1 MELTQCINYL
11 LTTAQ
16 HTVFQYLNSKLCKHD
31 ITPSQYA
38 VLSYLWQRG
47 CGASSKQ
54 IAEVLYL
61 ENSTISGVLDRMQKK
76 DLIVRVTNEEDRRE
90 VRIMLTEKGKQLEEP
105 VTKIIDEVNMEV
117 LKCFSDEE
125 VAVLKNNLKII
136 AEGKHFL
143 KN

>member
-16 HTVFQYLNSKLCKHD
+16 HTVFQYLNSKLIPYD

-47 CGASSKQ
+47 SGASSKQ

-76 DLIVRVTNEEDRRE
+76 DLIKRVANEEDRRG
-90 VRIMLTEKGKQLEEP
+90 VHIMLTDKGKSLEAP
-105 VTKIIDEVNMEV
+105 VTKIIDDVNAEV
-117 LKCFSDEE
+117 LKCFSDDE
-125 VAVLKNNLKII
+125 VAVLKNNLRTI

-143 KN
+143 NN